1 VAGGGGGGRGGGTHL
16 TMWPPVYPLTPV
28 TATGPLAAEIAGMAA
43 RPEEERTAAPDRT
56 RSTRHRSAHTSA
68 KRCMRGN
75 QNIQD
80 LMMFDRS
87 AISDTQPRLTRGCA

>member
-1 VAGGGGGGRGGGTHL
+1 MAGGGGGGRGGSTHL

-56 RSTRHRSAHTSA
+56 AVALASRGIEVRT
-68 KRCMRGN
+68 KRMRGN
-75 QNIQD
+75 QNS
-80 LMMFDRS
+80 RS
-87 AISDTQPRLTRGCA
+87 NIKI